1 MKIKVITNAKKQ
13 EIKKQGDLLKVYL
26 ISKPE
31 KGKANNELIN
41 LLTDYFKTS
50 KSNINIRKGKK
61 SKNKIIDLT
70 KI

>member
-50 KSNINIRKGKK
+50 KSNINIRKGEK
-61 SKNKIIDLT
+61 SKNKIMLSIT
-70 KI
+70 